1 MEGEKHVTGS
11 STQRL
16 SGVALFHP
24 SITRVLATGPSPWG
38 VAILFEWED
47 TSSQALTSTGPRL
60 CSTVRH
66 KGRDAA
72 GILCDS
78 IYPPAFH
85 GNG

>member
-1 MEGEKHVTGS
+1 M
-11 STQRL
+11 
-16 SGVALFHP
+16 SGVALFHS
-24 SITRVLATGPSPWG
+24 SITRVLVTGLSPWG

-47 TSSQALTSTGPRL
+47 TSSQALTSTIPHV

-72 GILCDS
+72 GILSGSMC
-78 IYPPAFH
+78 PPAFH